1 MTWPL
6 VSRYKVELKQQE
18 IDHLKANIARLEDQ
32 VSELKAANGKA
43 FELAQAEKD
52 MRIAAEARAE
62 DVPEETMT
70 RSHRMFGSEIRLRA
84 SEARRDKAIKDG
96 KLKG

>member
-18 IDHLKANIARLEDQ
+18 IDHLKADIARLEVQ

-62 DVPEETMT
+62 DAPEQTVT
-70 RSHRMFGSEIRLRA
+70 RTHRMFGSEIRLRA
-84 SEARRDKAIKDG
+84 NESRRDKAIKDG
-96 KLKG
+96 TIKG

>member
-1 MTWPL
+1 MTWPF

-18 IDHLKANIARLEDQ
+18 IDHLKADITRLEAQ
-32 VSELKAANGKA
+32 VSELKEANGKA

-62 DVPEETMT
+62 EAPEESMT
-70 RSHRMFGSEIRLRA
+70 RNHRMFGSEIRQRA
-84 SEARRDKAIKDG
+84 TAARYEKAIQDG
-96 KLKG
+96 KFKG